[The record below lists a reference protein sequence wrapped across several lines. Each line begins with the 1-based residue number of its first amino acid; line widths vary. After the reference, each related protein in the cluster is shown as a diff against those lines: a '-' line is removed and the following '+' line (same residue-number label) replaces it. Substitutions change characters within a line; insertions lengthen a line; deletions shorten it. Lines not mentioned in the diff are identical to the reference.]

1 MPSANMV
8 LLEKI
13 TVGAAGAA
21 SVTFNNIP
29 QTGYTDLKIVY
40 SARGLASATDRG
52 MFVQFNGDTTSSY
65 TYKFLRG
72 DGSSAGSGGTTTT
85 FLYWGNFPAASAT
98 ANTFGNGE
106 FYIPNY
112 TSSNY
117 KSVSSD
123 SVSENN
129 ATAGWDT
136 LAAGLWSKTNAITS
150 MLLYPESGN
159 FAQYSTFSLY
169 GLAAVGATPAINPKA
184 TGGDIIQTDG
194 TYWYHAFI
202 NSGNFVPKANL
213 TADVLV
219 VAGGGGGCGGGG
231 GAGGVLYQ
239 ASNSLVNSTSYVATI
254 GAGGAGGSAG
264 YPIPAASNGV
274 DSSLIGGAVSKTA
287 TGGGGGGGYNS
298 SAATSAGANGGSGGG
313 GGGIGSGLGTT
324 YGGTGVSG
332 QGYAGGT
339 NGGNNNSPY
348 SSGGGGGAGGVGGN
362 AASSTSAGTG
372 GAGTNA
378 YSSWLSAVGLGV
390 SGYIAG
396 GGGGGSYST
405 GATPGAGGSG
415 GGGAGSSAGNGTN
428 GTPNTGGGG
437 GGGNATQATGGSGL
451 VIVRYAI

>member
-1 MPSANMV
+1 MAANYV

-13 TVGAAGAA
+13 TVGSAGAA

-29 QTGYTDLKIVY
+29 QTGYTDLKIVA
-40 SARGLASATDRG
+40 SARHTGSVAQTYL
-52 MFVQFNGDTTSSY
+52 MKFNGATTSYSERSLEG
-65 TYKFLRG
+65 T
-72 DGSSAGSGGTTTT
+72 GSAVSSFSNVTSGASIYIGTIEGTN
-85 FLYWGNFPAASAT
+85 YT
-98 ANTFGNGE
+98 ANTFNNTE
-106 FYIPNY
+106 IYIPNY
-112 TSSNY
+112 ASANY
-117 KSVSSD
+117 KSVSVD
-123 SVSENN
+123 NVTENN
-129 ATAGWDT
+129 ATAAYSE
-136 LAAGLWSKTNAITS
+136 LVAGLWSNTAAITS
-150 MLLYPESGN
+150 VN
-159 FAQYSTFSLY
+159 FTVGGSNNFVQYSTFSLY
-169 GLAAVGATPAINPKA
+169 GLAAVGTTPVIAPYA
-184 TGGDIIQTDG
+184 SGGDIIQTDG
-194 TYWYHAFI
+194 TYWYHAFLG
-202 NSGNFVPKANL
+202 SGAFTPAKTL
-213 TADVLV
+213 SCDVLV

-298 SAATSAGANGGSGGG
+298 SAATSVGANGGSGGG

-396 GGGGGSYST
+396 GGGGGFYSA
-405 GATPGAGGSG
+405 GGTPGSASG
-415 GGGAGSSAGNGTN
+415 GGGAGSSGGSGTS

-437 GGGNATQATGGSGL
+437 GGGNTTPQATGGSGL